1 LCLIAS
7 ADDGFPARA
16 AWVTPVAARLSDIPS
31 HNRVYRASLIT
42 SADPIELSRP
52 LTVTVEIRTAANAPV
67 EGALLALESWMPD
80 DETMRVAH
88 PRGIAELGRGVYRVD
103 GLRFD
108 SRGWWNLR
116 LRISAAG
123 VTDSLAF
130 NVDLR

>member
-1 LCLIAS
+1 
-7 ADDGFPARA
+7 
-16 AWVTPVAARLSDIPS
+16 
-31 HNRVYRASLIT
+31 
-42 SADPIELSRP
+42 
-52 LTVTVEIRTAANAPV
+52 VEIRTAANAPV

-80 DETMRVAH
+80 DETMSVAH